1 MDIKL
6 PEKAMCMCID
16 SIKIFYTEASF
27 LVFRGHRKNMNPKYK
42 RYCNQMLNSD
52 GSGLEIDDNEYGD
65 DRYGYGMGVDLNR

>member
-1 MDIKL
+1 M
-6 PEKAMCMCID
+6 
-16 SIKIFYTEASF
+16 TEASF
-27 LVFRGHRKNMNPKYK
+27 SVFRGHRKNMNPKYK